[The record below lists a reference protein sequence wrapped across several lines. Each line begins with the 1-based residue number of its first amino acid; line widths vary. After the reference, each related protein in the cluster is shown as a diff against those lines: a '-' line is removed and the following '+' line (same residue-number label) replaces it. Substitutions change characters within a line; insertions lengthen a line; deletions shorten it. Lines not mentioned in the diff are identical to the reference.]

1 MKQFKKASIL
11 LLAIAA
17 YISIKSATPPK
28 YTLEE
33 TDAIKVFNQLQ
44 ILKDVLPNSELPAKT
59 VTQIMKQTDS
69 LQSIIVVQYNK
80 FHPQDTTKNK
90 K

>member
-1 MKQFKKASIL
+1 MKKTIIPIL
-11 LLAIAA
+11 LLAVLIFST
-17 YISIKSATPPK
+17 IPPK

-33 TDAIKVFNQLQ
+33 PDAIKVFNQLQ
-44 ILKDVLPNSELPAKT
+44 ILKEVLPNSDIPAKN

-69 LQSIIVVQYNK
+69 LQAIIVTQYNK
-80 FHPQDTTKNK
+80 FHPQDSTKAK

>member
-1 MKQFKKASIL
+1 ML
-11 LLAIAA
+11 LLAVLIF
-17 YISIKSATPPK
+17 STTPPK

-44 ILKDVLPNSELPAKT
+44 ILKEVLPNSELSAKN

-69 LQSIIVVQYNK
+69 LQAIIANQYTK
-80 FHPQDTTKNK
+80 FHPADTTKPK

>member
-1 MKQFKKASIL
+1 ML
-11 LLAIAA
+11 LLAVLIF
-17 YISIKSATPPK
+17 STTPPK
-28 YTLEE
+28 YTFEE

-44 ILKDVLPNSELPAKT
+44 ILKEVLPNSELPAKN

-69 LQSIIVVQYNK
+69 LQSIIAVQYTK
-80 FHPQDTTKNK
+80 FHPDTTKK

>member
-1 MKQFKKASIL
+1 MKRVLVIL
-11 LLAIAA
+11 AFIAA
-17 YISIKSATPPK
+17 YVSIKSVVPNK

-33 TDAIKVFNQLQ
+33 PDAIKVFNQLQ

-59 VTQIMKQTDS
+59 VTQIVKQTDS
-69 LQSIIVVQYNK
+69 LQAIIVTQYNK
-80 FHPQDTTKNK
+80 FHPDTTKTK

>member
-1 MKQFKKASIL
+1 MKKTIIPML
-11 LLAIAA
+11 LLATLIF
-17 YISIKSATPPK
+17 STTPPK

-44 ILKDVLPNSELPAKT
+44 ILKEVLPNSELPAKS

-69 LQSIIVVQYNK
+69 LQAIIVTQYNK
-80 FHPQDTTKNK
+80 FHPDTTKK

>member
-1 MKQFKKASIL
+1 MKKTIIPML
-11 LLAIAA
+11 LLAVLIF
-17 YISIKSATPPK
+17 STTPPK
-28 YTLEE
+28 YTFEE

-44 ILKDVLPNSELPAKT
+44 ILKEVLPNSELPAKN

-69 LQSIIVVQYNK
+69 LQAIIVTQYNK
-80 FHPQDTTKNK
+80 FHDTTKTK

>member
-1 MKQFKKASIL
+1 ML
-11 LLAIAA
+11 LLATLIF
-17 YISIKSATPPK
+17 STTPPK

-44 ILKDVLPNSELPAKT
+44 ILKEVLPNSELPAKS

-69 LQSIIVVQYNK
+69 LQAIIVTQYNK
-80 FHPQDTTKNK
+80 FHPDTTKK

>member
-1 MKQFKKASIL
+1 ML
-11 LLAIAA
+11 LLVVLIF
-17 YISIKSATPPK
+17 STTPPK

-44 ILKDVLPNSELPAKT
+44 ILKEVLPNSDLPAKQ
-59 VTQIMKQTDS
+59 VTQIIKQTDS
-69 LQSIIVVQYNK
+69 LQSIIAVQYTK
-80 FHPQDTTKNK
+80 FHPDTTKK

>member
-1 MKQFKKASIL
+1 MKKTIIPML
-11 LLAIAA
+11 LLAVLIF
-17 YISIKSATPPK
+17 STTPPK

-44 ILKDVLPNSELPAKT
+44 ILKEVLPNSELPAKS

-69 LQSIIVVQYNK
+69 LQAIIVTQYNK
-80 FHPQDTTKNK
+80 FHPDTTKK

>member
-1 MKQFKKASIL
+1 MKRALVIL
-11 LLAIAA
+11 AFIAA
-17 YISIKSATPPK
+17 YVSIKSVVPNK

-33 TDAIKVFNQLQ
+33 PDAIKVFNQLQ

-59 VTQIMKQTDS
+59 VTQIVKQTDS
-69 LQSIIVVQYNK
+69 LQAIIVTQYNK
-80 FHPQDTTKNK
+80 FHPDTTKPK

>member
-1 MKQFKKASIL
+1 ML
-11 LLAIAA
+11 LLVVLIF
-17 YISIKSATPPK
+17 STTPPK

-44 ILKDVLPNSELPAKT
+44 ILKEVLPNSDLSAKN

-69 LQSIIVVQYNK
+69 LQAIIVTQYNK
-80 FHPQDTTKNK
+80 FHDTTKTK

>member
-1 MKQFKKASIL
+1 ML
-11 LLAIAA
+11 LLSVLIF
-17 YISIKSATPPK
+17 STTPPK

-44 ILKDVLPNSELPAKT
+44 ILKEVLPNSELPAKN

-69 LQSIIVVQYNK
+69 LQAIIVTQYNK
-80 FHPQDTTKNK
+80 FHDTTKTK

>member
-1 MKQFKKASIL
+1 MKKTIIPIL
-11 LLAIAA
+11 LLAALIF
-17 YISIKSATPPK
+17 STTPPK

-44 ILKDVLPNSELPAKT
+44 ILKEVLPNSELPAKN

-69 LQSIIVVQYNK
+69 LQAIIVTQYNK
-80 FHPQDTTKNK
+80 FHDTTKTK